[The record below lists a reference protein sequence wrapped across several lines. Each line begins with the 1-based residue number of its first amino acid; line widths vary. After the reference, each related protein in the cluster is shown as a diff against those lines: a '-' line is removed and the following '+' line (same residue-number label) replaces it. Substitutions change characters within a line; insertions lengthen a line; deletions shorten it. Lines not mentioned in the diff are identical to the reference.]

1 MHPLLDEGFLILS
14 FASTLA
20 LFSLSLHVHRLPLLL
35 AVTLLNERIASSYRR
50 ERIWKE

>member
-20 LFSLSLHVHRLPLLL
+20 LFSLSLHVHRAL
-35 AVTLLNERIASSYRR
+35 APAATRCYAVKRADRQ
-50 ERIWKE
+50 